1 MCNVIG
7 ICLSPERCGGDDKCE
22 NTTEG
27 YTVTMVFN
35 VSFSKINDSI
45 AEFKGKLHQSLWNV
59 TNSSCI
65 RNFSVESGSIIVT
78 FTMTPQK
85 GQSTD
90 DLIKTIA
97 KLEAAVKSGNFRVAL
112 PSGEV
117 ITADA
122 NSFKATR
129 ITPTAPPPT
138 TVATTTESSSNKTTI
153 IIVCSVI
160 GGLLL
165 IVIIILVVYC
175 CMKKKKQQR
184 VSPNSSR
191 AKLQE
196 EVPMKDHPGNF
207 FFRLLHVLH
216 VEGFLATQRQKH
228 RWHQLPPDIY
238 KSTARPATWIS
249 VLLLKIQI
257 KRMGFCFISNGFSC
271 HCLCGFVSS
280 CFHGN
285 TTLCSLLI
293 FCLSLVLHKK
303 FNCLNVRHAK
313 ELS

>member
-1 MCNVIG
+1 MCNVTG

-22 NTTEG
+22 STAKG
-27 YTVTMVFN
+27 FTVTMVFKG
-35 VSFSKINDSI
+35 VSFSKVNGSI
-45 AEFKGKLHQSLWNV
+45 SEFTRNVLQSLWNV

-65 RNFSVESGSIIVT
+65 RDFLAESGSINVT

-97 KLEAAVKSGNFRVAL
+97 KLEAAVKSGDFRVVL

-117 ITADA
+117 ITADV
-122 NSFKATR
+122 NSFRATR
-129 ITPTAPPPT
+129 ITPTVPPPT

-196 EVPMKDHPGNF
+196 EVPMKDHPGKF
-207 FFRLLHVLH
+207 FSLITCFACWRFPCHAKAEAQMTSITTRHLQGHSQACNLDFSIVIKNTDKENGILLYHYWF
-216 VEGFLATQRQKH
+216 FL
-228 RWHQLPPDIY
+228 P
-238 KSTARPATWIS
+238 
-249 VLLLKIQI
+249 
-257 KRMGFCFISNGFSC
+257 
-271 HCLCGFVSS
+271 
-280 CFHGN
+280 
-285 TTLCSLLI
+285 
-293 FCLSLVLHKK
+293 LSLWFCKLMFPWQHHPLFSSHFFVFH
-303 FNCLNVRHAK
+303 
-313 ELS
+313 

>member
-1 MCNVIG
+1 MFPFNSTGKIMCNVTG

-22 NTTEG
+22 STAQG
-27 YTVTMVFN
+27 VKVTVV
-35 VSFSKINDSI
+35 
-45 AEFKGKLHQSLWNV
+45 FKGVNFSQINGSVDKFTQNVLQSLWNV

-65 RNFSVESGSIIVT
+65 RDFSAESGSINVT

-90 DLIKTIA
+90 DLMKTIA
-97 KLEAAVKSGNFRVAL
+97 KLEAAVKSGDFRVTL
-112 PSGEV
+112 PSGKV
-117 ITADA
+117 ITADP

-129 ITPTAPPPT
+129 ITPTVPPPT

-207 FFRLLHVLH
+207 FFIYYMFCMLKVSLQRKSRSTDGINYHQTFTRAQPGLQH
-216 VEGFLATQRQKH
+216 GFLYC
-228 RWHQLPPDIY
+228 D
-238 KSTARPATWIS
+238 
-249 VLLLKIQI
+249 
-257 KRMGFCFISNGFSC
+257 
-271 HCLCGFVSS
+271 
-280 CFHGN
+280 
-285 TTLCSLLI
+285 
-293 FCLSLVLHKK
+293 KK
-303 FNCLNVRHAK
+303 YR
-313 ELS
+313 

>member
-1 MCNVIG
+1 MCNVTG

-22 NTTEG
+22 ITAKG
-27 YTVTMVFN
+27 FTVTMVFKG
-35 VSFSKINDSI
+35 VSFSKVNGSI
-45 AEFKGKLHQSLWNV
+45 SEFTRNVLQSLWNV

-65 RNFSVESGSIIVT
+65 RDFLAESGSINVT

-97 KLEAAVKSGNFRVAL
+97 KLEAAVKSGDFRVVL

-117 ITADA
+117 ITADV
-122 NSFKATR
+122 NSFRATR
-129 ITPTAPPPT
+129 ITPTVPPPT

-165 IVIIILVVYC
+165 IVIIVLVVYC

-207 FFRLLHVLH
+207 FSLI
-216 VEGFLATQRQKH
+216 T
-228 RWHQLPPDIY
+228 
-238 KSTARPATWIS
+238 
-249 VLLLKIQI
+249 
-257 KRMGFCFISNGFSC
+257 CFAC
-271 HCLCGFVSS
+271 
-280 CFHGN
+280 
-285 TTLCSLLI
+285 
-293 FCLSLVLHKK
+293 
-303 FNCLNVRHAK
+303 
-313 ELS
+313 

>member
-22 NTTEG
+22 ITAKG
-27 YTVTMVFN
+27 FIVAMVFKN
-35 VSFSKINDSI
+35 VSFSKVNGSI
-45 AEFKGKLHQSLWNV
+45 AAFKWNVLQSLWNV

-65 RNFSVESGSIIVT
+65 QNFLVESGSINVT
-78 FTMTPQK
+78 FTMTPLK

-97 KLEAAVKSGNFRVAL
+97 KLEAAVKSGKFRVAL

-175 CMKKKKQQR
+175 CMKKRKQQR
-184 VSPNSSR
+184 VSSNSSR

-207 FFRLLHVLH
+207 FFICYMFCMLKVSLPHKGRSTDGTITTRHLQEHSQACNLDFSIVIKNTDKENGILL
-216 VEGFLATQRQKH
+216 
-228 RWHQLPPDIY
+228 Y
-238 KSTARPATWIS
+238 K
-249 VLLLKIQI
+249 
-257 KRMGFCFISNGFSC
+257 
-271 HCLCGFVSS
+271 
-280 CFHGN
+280 
-285 TTLCSLLI
+285 
-293 FCLSLVLHKK
+293 
-303 FNCLNVRHAK
+303 
-313 ELS
+313 